1 METQHTPY
9 RQMLSRLN
17 VATGIGTFLYMAGL
31 TYLGI
36 LPHISIARPFS
47 PPADVVETKGLV
59 TWAAAFGVIPITC
72 AFGAFVLSRVF
83 EAHNLVSKVLQ
94 IRFIWDKYYIVKPL
108 RDRAQ
113 SDISLDRATV
123 RKVMNEF
130 YYKAVKAIDPHYVQM
145 FWWYALPFWVIFE
158 QVLVVAIS
166 ILVLALIR
174 APHIL
179 PLLGYLF
186 SLMIA
191 GALHFHFIAA
201 KKSLDEVREI
211 PAGAVEGYFRTLQP
225 IARVGR

>member
-1 METQHTPY
+1 MDTQHAPY

-17 VATGIGTFLYMAGL
+17 VATGIATFLYTAAL
-31 TYLGI
+31 TYLGM
-36 LPHISIARPFS
+36 LPYISFARPFS
-47 PPADVVETKGLV
+47 PPSDIPGTKGLV
-59 TWAAAFGVIPITC
+59 TWAAAFGVIPIMS
-72 AFGAFVLSRVF
+72 ALGAFLLSRFF
-83 EAHNLVSKVLQ
+83 EIHNLASKALQ

-113 SDISLDRATV
+113 SDISLDRKTV

-130 YYKAVKAIDPHYVQM
+130 YYNAVKAIDPHYVQM

-158 QVLVVAIS
+158 HVLVVAIS
-166 ILVLALIR
+166 IVVLVVIG

-179 PLLGYLF
+179 LLLGYLF

-201 KKSLDEVREI
+201 KKSRDEVREI
-211 PAGAVEGYFRTLQP
+211 PAGAVDGYFRTLQP
-225 IARVGR
+225 IARIGR